1 MDPIEEL
8 PVWKTSIYKVAKPDF
23 HTIKSDVIDMIYGM
37 DKDITEKDHEIPFPS
52 YGIGPFH
59 QRHKK
64 RLSESYGDL
73 FTRYYHLPLMKDLSD
88 WFLEQTIR
96 VAAGVNKGFTNT
108 DNWQAQYTST
118 WYHITQDGGY
128 HDYHNHGDSAW
139 CGIFYVSKAK
149 SNWFKANG
157 VNRFYTPAPQVDG
170 IKGLEFQRTSYDIEP
185 EDGTLYIFPGFIP
198 HSALPYYGN
207 EDRIILSFNTRIV
220 EEMDPESPK
229 T

>member
-1 MDPIEEL
+1 MDRIEEH
-8 PVWKTSIYKVAKPDF
+8 PIWKTSIYKVAKPDF

-37 DKDITEKDHEIPFPS
+37 DKDITEKDREVPPLKYS
-52 YGIGPFH
+52 IGPFR

-73 FTRYYHLPLMKDLSD
+73 FTRYYHLPLMKELSD

-96 VAAGVNKGFTNT
+96 VAASVNRDYTNT
-108 DNWQAQYTST
+108 NNWQAQYTSS

-128 HDYHNHGDSAW
+128 HDYHYHGDSAW

-149 SNWFKANG
+149 SNWFQSNG
-157 VNRFYTPAPQVDG
+157 VNRFYNPAPLVDG
-170 IKGLEFQRTSYDIEP
+170 VKGLDFYQGTYDIEP
-185 EDGTLYIFPGFIP
+185 EDGALFIFPGFIP

-207 EDRIILSFNTRIV
+207 EDRIILSFNTKIV
-220 EEMDPESPK
+220 EDTDSESPK